1 MKFLINLGGLSIWNN
16 KNDFYL
22 FYQTPTL
29 FSPLTAENRKKTM
42 KNNLNDHQN
51 PLLNLAGKGLKY
63 FLLTLFGLTI
73 ALVVFHLFGAISIT
87 DILLH
92 SQLGEWVLKI
102 AILLFCLFA
111 IAMIFESCK

>member
-1 MKFLINLGGLSIWNN
+1 MPNN
-16 KNDFYL
+16 KKGKNPFS
-22 FYQTPTL
+22 QIQTL
-29 FSPLTAENRKKTM
+29 FSPSTDENRNKAM

-51 PLLNLAGKGLKY
+51 PLLNLAGRGLKY

-73 ALVVFHLFGAISIT
+73 ALVVFHLFGPISIT
-87 DILLH
+87 DILIH
-92 SQLGEWVLKI
+92 SQLGDWILKI